1 MHTSKYENVEILR
14 ESPKWPI
21 EAKSSGGGGRVF
33 FMTND
38 QFFLFPMLSYGYKI
52 TVGAVA
58 HLFFFDPPLKPH
70 ANSVINVFLKMAEY
84 F

>member
-1 MHTSKYENVEILR
+1 
-14 ESPKWPI
+14 
-21 EAKSSGGGGRVF
+21 
-33 FMTND
+33 MTD
-38 QFFLFPMLSYGYKI
+38 VQLFLFLMLSYGYKN